1 MEKFRHR
8 HGSSPNVSFWASPAG
23 DKNKVDND
31 NNINWVLSVKMSLSA
46 SVIVL
51 SVSLSLI
58 VLPVLIKYFQNIMP
72 KHFKF
77 KLSFKNINSVT
88 Q

>member
-1 MEKFRHR
+1 MGKFCHGC
-8 HGSSPNVSFWASPAG
+8 GSSPNVSFWASPAG
-23 DKNKVDND
+23 DKNKVDKD
-31 NNINWVLSVKMSLSA
+31 NNINWVLSVKMSLS
-46 SVIVL
+46 VIVL
-51 SVSLSLI
+51 SVSLSVI